1 MDIIAYQK
9 DRDTELSNF
18 KKEYSDL
25 IVEYRQYLT
34 EAIEETDPE
43 KQGDL
48 IQKVL
53 ATNAQISNTIKEF
66 IGSSKEFDTKTISEL
81 TTDIVNYQKQY
92 ANIQS
97 SKNKLQAVQTTLNQV
112 INNSSGLR
120 LEFNIFL
127 GILAFAILVVI
138 ILIVR
143 TSTIQFPA
151 APTLPTV
158 GIGSS

>member
-25 IVEYRQYLT
+25 NVEYRWYLT
-34 EAIEETDPE
+34 EAIEEKDPE
-43 KQGDL
+43 QQGNL
-48 IQKVL
+48 IQKIL
-53 ATNAQISNTIKEF
+53 DTNAQISNHIKEF
-66 IGSSKEFDTKTISEL
+66 IGSSKKFDTKTISEL

-92 ANIQS
+92 SDIQS
-97 SKNKLQAVQTTLNQV
+97 SKNKLQTVTSVLNQQT
-112 INNSSGLR
+112 NNLSGLR
-120 LEFNIFL
+120 FEFNIFL

-143 TSTIQFPA
+143 TSTIRFPA
-151 APTLPTV
+151 APTLPTL